1 MKSLLLWFRTFSWLF
16 ITSAS
21 QPQTFNCSRSNGDF
35 CIIISLDFFLI
46 HFLMPVF
53 ILVQVLGSV
62 PLPIFFRTSN
72 FRASVLQKWL
82 KSSHYKSH
90 GWFNPDLGLV
100 KCIEFSPVLFLLLI
114 TTELFC
120 TSNDNTILLTLSY
133 QAILSSWWI
142 PRTDSCPGLVGTQAC
157 AWVCLVNSNHATSLD
172 LGLSLEKLPQPPNFP
187 DPDLI
192 SPLQLIWLLHPELSL
207 ISRPWLVSSGLLG
220 IMMQKYRCGTS
231 LGLTWL
237 VVMQVR

>member
-53 ILVQVLGSV
+53 ILMQVLGSV

-120 TSNDNTILLTLSY
+120 TSNDNTILINSQLLS
-133 QAILSSWWI
+133 QLIFMVN
-142 PRTDSCPGLVGTQAC
+142 PTDWLLPWSCWHP
-157 AWVCLVNSNHATSLD
+157 SLC
-172 LGLSLEKLPQPPNFP
+172 LGLFSQQQPCYELGFGFEFGKVTTATQFPWSWPNKSFAT
-187 DPDLI
+187 DLAAA
-192 SPLQLIWLLHPELSL
+192 
-207 ISRPWLVSSGLLG
+207 SRALFNF
-220 IMMQKYRCGTS
+220 
-231 LGLTWL
+231 
-237 VVMQVR
+237 